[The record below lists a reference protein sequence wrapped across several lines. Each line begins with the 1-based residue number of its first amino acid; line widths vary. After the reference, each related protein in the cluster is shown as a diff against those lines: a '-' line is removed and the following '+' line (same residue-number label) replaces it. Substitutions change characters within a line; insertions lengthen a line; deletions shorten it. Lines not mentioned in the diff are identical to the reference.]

1 MAIYKQMTRAKSDY
15 DPEEEVDPNYIMKTD
30 GTSLGGVYSNH
41 IVIPIYDERN
51 IDTLAYKEWVDAGN
65 TPDPPS

>member
-41 IVIPIYDERN
+41 IVIHIYD
-51 IDTLAYKEWVDAGN
+51 
-65 TPDPPS
+65 